1 MICMIL
7 SVGDLAAITATHG
20 ALAILAWRQP
30 PCGAAGGRRLRR
42 KTEQATGLSLPINTA
57 RNAGYRFF
65 ANAAVRP

>member
-1 MICMIL
+1 MRPRKYL
-7 SVGDLAAITATHG
+7 SKHTDLDELAAP
-20 ALAILAWRQP
+20 LAS
-30 PCGAAGGRRLRR
+30 LRR

>member
-1 MICMIL
+1 MRPRKYFWNRRAISSTGKVAHHHEL
-7 SVGDLAAITATHG
+7 VAPLAS
-20 ALAILAWRQP
+20 L
-30 PCGAAGGRRLRR
+30 RRLRR

>member
-1 MICMIL
+1 MRPRKYL
-7 SVGDLAAITATHG
+7 SKHTDLDELAAP
-20 ALAILAWRQP
+20 LASL
-30 PCGAAGGRRLRR
+30 RRLRR